1 MSMQF
6 GIAVATTT
14 RSWQVV
20 KRAEEL
26 GFSHAWFYDT
36 QLLNPDVFI
45 GMTQAA
51 IATSRIRLGTGV
63 LIPSNRIAPVAANA
77 FATLNM
83 LAPGRIDFGV
93 GTGFTA
99 RRTMGLGAIPLARM
113 ERYIEQVCA
122 LLRGETVEWSFEGE
136 RRKIAFLNPDFGLI
150 NIVDPIGL
158 HVSAM
163 GPNARR
169 LTAKLGAGWLNFGAD
184 VVRASRELDDMQTAW
199 RDAGRRESLYST
211 LFALGCVLRPG
222 ESAASERAMAQAGPQ
237 AAVVLHNLAEMGSD
251 GAGLPPSVATA
262 LKGYRELH
270 ASYRPEDARY
280 LMNHRG
286 HLMFLR
292 PEEKPLITG
301 EIIAAFSL
309 TATKDELRR
318 RVRELER
325 AGYSQLAIQVVEHHE
340 EALEEWAEVF
350 ELK

>member
-1 MSMQF
+1 MDF
-6 GIAVATTT
+6 GIAVATSTQ
-14 RSWQVV
+14 SWQVV

-51 IATSRIRLGTGV
+51 MATKRIRLGTGV

-77 FATLNM
+77 FATLNK

-113 ERYIEQVCA
+113 ERYIKEVCA
-122 LLRGETVEWSFEGE
+122 LLRGETIEWSFEGE

-150 NIVDPIGL
+150 NLDDPIGL
-158 HVSAM
+158 HVSAL
-163 GPNARR
+163 GPKARR
-169 LTAKLGAGWLNFGAD
+169 LTATLGAGWLNFGAD
-184 VVRASRELDDMQTAW
+184 VARATRELEDMKKAW
-199 RDAGRRESLYST
+199 REAGRTSSLYST
-211 LFALGCVLRPG
+211 LFALGCVLQPG

-237 AAVVLHNLAEMGSD
+237 AAVVLHNLAELGSD

-262 LKGYRELH
+262 LEGYRKLH
-270 ASYRPEDARY
+270 AGYRPSDARY
-280 LMNHRG
+280 LANHRG
-286 HLMFLR
+286 HLMFVR
-292 PEEKPLITG
+292 PEERPLLTS
-301 EIIAAFSL
+301 ELIAAFSL
-309 TATKDELRR
+309 TAPKDELRH

-325 AGYSQLAIQVVEHHE
+325 AGYSQVAIQIVEQQE
-340 EALEEWAEVF
+340 VAIEDWADVF
-350 ELK
+350 ELI